1 MEWERR
7 IAVSDGAQLAGR
19 LDHAY
24 LKVASTT
31 TVDGLRQAVEETL
44 KHGFRSI
51 CVPPV
56 LAGTVKKNY
65 PTVRVAAVVAY
76 PLGLESRAA
85 KTYVI
90 QEMINQGVDEVDV
103 VYDLF
108 ALVNDNRRKIAAEA
122 EALGELT
129 VRAKVFHKAIIET
142 PILTDEQ
149 ICWAAGLLA
158 DTAVDC
164 VKTSTGYGRDATSLD
179 HVRLLRSVIGTRK
192 AIKASGGIRTLYD
205 AQAMIEAGANI
216 LGTSNSVAILKEAQA
231 LSSS

>member
-1 MEWERR
+1 MN
-7 IAVSDGAQLAGR
+7 DGAQLAGR

-24 LKVASTT
+24 LKMVSTT
-31 TVDGLRQAVEETL
+31 DVDGLRRAVEETL

-65 PTVRVAAVVAY
+65 PTARVAAVVAY
-76 PLGLESRAA
+76 PLGLESKAA

-90 QEMINQGVDEVDV
+90 QELINQGVDEVDV

-108 ALVNDNRRKIAAEA
+108 ALVNGNRRKIAAEA
-122 EALGELT
+122 ETLGELT
-129 VRAKVFHKAIIET
+129 ARAKVFHKAIIET
-142 PILTDEQ
+142 PILSDEQ
-149 ICWAAGLLA
+149 ICWVAELLA
-158 DTAVDC
+158 ETAVDC

-205 AQAMIEAGANI
+205 AQAMLDAGANI
-216 LGTSNSVAILKEAQA
+216 LGTSSSVAIVEEART